1 MFNTFFYT
9 PLLTALVFL
18 YHLLGNSFGLAIIAL
33 TVGLKLLLVPLT
45 ISSIKSQ
52 KKMMDLAPKL
62 SELKKKHTDKLELQK
77 AQLELYKSHGVNP
90 GAGCLP
96 QIIQIVI
103 LIALY
108 QVFLNF
114 LNGGTIDGATVNS
127 DFLWLNLAKPDPI
140 YVLPVLAGLT
150 QLVHSLMLRPG
161 TEHPHGSEHQ
171 SKKDEKTEKNEME
184 MGQEIQNQ
192 MLFLM
197 PIMTAVIS
205 LRFPSGL
212 ALYWVVTT
220 VFSVVQQWIITG
232 PGGLAYYAALVGSKF
247 SPRRRT
253 V

>member
-1 MFNTFFYT
+1 MFNTLFYT
-9 PLLTALVFL
+9 PLLNALVFL
-18 YHLLGNSFGLAIIAL
+18 YHMVGNSFGLAIIAL
-33 TVGLKLLLVPLT
+33 TVGLRLLLAPLT

-52 KKMMDLAPKL
+52 KKMMDLQPKI
-62 SELKKKHTDKLELQK
+62 SELKKKHTDKTELQK

-96 QIIQIVI
+96 QILQIVI

-108 QVFLNF
+108 QVFLKF
-114 LNGGTIDGATVNS
+114 LNGGTIDGATVNMN
-127 DFLWLNLAKPDPI
+127 FFWLNLAKPDPF
-140 YVLPVLAGLT
+140 YVLPILAGLT
-150 QLVHSLMLRPG
+150 QLMYSLMLRPG
-161 TEHPHGSEHQ
+161 TEHPHHAENQ

-197 PIMTAVIS
+197 PIMTAVVS

-247 SPRRRT
+247 SSGRRA

>member
-1 MFNTFFYT
+1 MFQTFFYT

-45 ISSIKSQ
+45 ISSIRSQ

-62 SELKKKHTDKLELQK
+62 SELKKTHTDKTELQK
-77 AQLELYKSHGVNP
+77 AQLELYRSHGVNP

-96 QIIQIVI
+96 QILQIVI

-114 LNGGTIDGATVNS
+114 LNGGTIDGATVNTN
-127 DFLWLNLAKPDPI
+127 FLWLNLAKPDPT

-150 QLVHSLMLRPG
+150 QLAYSLMLRPG
-161 TEHPHGSEHQ
+161 TEHPHGAEHQ

-197 PIMTAVIS
+197 PIMTVVVS

-220 VFSVVQQWIITG
+220 VFSVVQQWVITG
-232 PGGLAYYAALVGSKF
+232 PGGLTYYAALAASKF
-247 SPRRRT
+247 SSSRRT